1 MLLPWLRSL
10 LRASY
15 ILENIAQENRELKN
29 EVLAHRSQLEELSK
43 SPRSHLDPSPARDTL
58 TEGLER
64 VLRQSQYDSLCEFL
78 AEQVLCAVRMGK
90 EFSPV
95 PFLPSDVPGAFLP
108 IRTSGLN

>member
-1 MLLPWLRSL
+1 M
-10 LRASY
+10 LRASN
-15 ILENIAQENRELKN
+15 ILTQKAIAQENRELKD
-29 EVLAHRSQLEELSK
+29 EVLALRSQLEELSK
-43 SPRSHLDPSPARDTL
+43 SPRSHPDPSPARDTL

-95 PFLPSDVPGAFLP
+95 PFLPSDVPGALP